1 MSCVRIRFLHTEAF
15 RLSAIYAGVFALSVL
30 VLGSIVLVITDRA
43 FRDEMVQFSSADIAT
58 IQAGY
63 NGAGIGEARE
73 VIEQSMAAPGTSDY
87 FLLQQGGTRI
97 AGNLPVMA
105 PQTGTVSLPGTSP
118 GHDVLGVGA
127 FLAPGLYAFAGRDL
141 YRVHKAQEH
150 IIQTLAWLFAAAL
163 LLAVLGG
170 ALVSRSFLRR
180 SDAMG
185 RACRAIMDGDLKAR
199 IPVRGTQDEL
209 DRLAGT
215 INEMLDRIAALMEN
229 LRQVSNDIAH
239 DLRTPVSQL
248 RQGLEWAK
256 DGPGSGHAQALEA
269 AIERTDGILALFA
282 AMLRIAE
289 IEGGKRRTAFANL
302 DLGALLHHMHELFA
316 PVAEAAGHSLAVQ
329 VTRRA
334 EVRGDR
340 ALLIQLLS
348 NLIENAILHTPSGTH
363 IIMSLTQI
371 HDQPA
376 MTVADDGPGV
386 PADEHAK
393 LFQRLY
399 RREASRTTPGYGLG
413 LSTAQAI
420 AELHGAQISV
430 VSGSPGLGIRVLFPP
445 PRKPSES

>member
-1 MSCVRIRFLHTEAF
+1 MRIRFLHTEAF

-43 FRDEMVQFSSADIAT
+43 FRDQLVQFSSADIAT

-63 NGAGIGEARE
+63 KGEGIDEARE
-73 VIEQSMAAPGTSDY
+73 VIEQSMAAPSTSDY
-87 FLLQQGGTRI
+87 FLLQQGKTRI
-97 AGNLPVMA
+97 AGNLPVMT
-105 PQTGTVSLPGTSP
+105 PQTGTVSLPGASP

-127 FLAPGLYAFAGRDL
+127 FLAPGLYAFAGSDL
-141 YRVHKAQEH
+141 YRVHKAQQQ
-150 IIQTLAWLFAAAL
+150 IVQTVAWLFAAAL

-170 ALVSRSFLRR
+170 ALVSRTFLRR

-215 INEMLDRIAALMEN
+215 INEMLDRIVALMEN

-248 RQGLEWAK
+248 RQGLERAK
-256 DGPGSGHAQALEA
+256 DGPGSEHAQALDA

-289 IEGGKRRTAFANL
+289 IEGGKRRAAFANL
-302 DLGALLHHMHELFA
+302 DLAALLHHMHELFA
-316 PVAEAAGHSLAVQ
+316 PVAEAAGHRLAVAVAQ
-329 VTRRA
+329 DA
-334 EVRGDR
+334 EIRGDR

-348 NLIENAILHTPSGTH
+348 NLIENAILHTPPGTH
-363 IIMSLTQI
+363 IVLSLAQM
-371 HDQPA
+371 DGRPA
-376 MTVADDGPGV
+376 LTVADDGPGV
-386 PADEHAK
+386 PAEEHAK

-399 RREASRTTPGYGLG
+399 RREASRTHPGHGLG

-420 AELHGAQISV
+420 AELHGARIDV
-430 VSGSPGLGIRVLFPP
+430 VPGAPGLGIRVLFPVSQ
-445 PRKPSES
+445 KPSES